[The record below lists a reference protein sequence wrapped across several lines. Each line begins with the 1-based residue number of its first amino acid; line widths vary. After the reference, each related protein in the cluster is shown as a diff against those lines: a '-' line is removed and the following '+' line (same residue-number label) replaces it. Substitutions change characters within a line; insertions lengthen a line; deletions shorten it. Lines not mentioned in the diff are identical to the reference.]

1 MVMGGNNKLLLLSPS
16 TILSPCRDD
25 DAPLWV
31 HSSLADLIVFIL
43 LLMLTNKIDLFAVYS
58 NGLASSVSLQF

>member
-1 MVMGGNNKLLLLSPS
+1 MGGNNKFLLLSPS

-25 DAPLWV
+25 DGDAPLWV

-43 LLMLTNKIDLFAVYS
+43 LLMLTNKIDLLAVYL